1 MMGRGNRTSV
11 DSRKQQQV
19 RYADDSGSLSLSFVL
34 GGSARVTVGA
44 RPFSYSFILHTQ
56 FSSGGGLRG
65 VPYRAADLQRSR
77 VPNRWISSKPE
88 TSEVEKK
95 SSRETVGK
103 KEKKNR
109 TLVEDGVG
117 SVDVFSLLVGLDD
130 TGNTLCK
137 SRRRQRWLDAAY
149 KKVSLNP

>member
-1 MMGRGNRTSV
+1 MDLLEARDFGSGE
-11 DSRKQQQV
+11 DIFEG
-19 RYADDSGSLSLSFVL
+19 DSG
-34 GGSARVTVGA
+34 
-44 RPFSYSFILHTQ
+44 
-56 FSSGGGLRG
+56 
-65 VPYRAADLQRSR
+65 
-77 VPNRWISSKPE
+77 
-88 TSEVEKK
+88 KK
-95 SSRETVGK
+95 RK
-103 KEKKNR
+103 KKNR